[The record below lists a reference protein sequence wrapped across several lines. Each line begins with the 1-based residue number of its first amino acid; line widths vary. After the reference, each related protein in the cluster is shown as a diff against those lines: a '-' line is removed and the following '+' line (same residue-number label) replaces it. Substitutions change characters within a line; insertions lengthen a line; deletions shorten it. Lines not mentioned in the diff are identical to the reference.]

1 MMRLLPYLVATLALP
16 GAATAPDERY
26 ALARE
31 LMIATIRNIA
41 ATTGRQATRNLS
53 PSVLDALRDVPRH
66 EFVPSPLRDRA
77 YEDRPLPIGH
87 GQTISQPY
95 IVALM
100 TNLLKPQRDHVVL
113 EVGTGS
119 GYQAAVLSRLV
130 RQVFT
135 IEIVEP
141 LAQQA
146 TERLKSLG
154 YSNVTVRSGDG
165 YAGWPEQAPFD
176 AIIVTAGAERIPR
189 PLIAQLKPGGRMV
202 IPVGSGDQKL
212 VVLEKLSDGTI
223 RSHAVLPVTFVPFT
237 RRPRSN

>member
-66 EFVPSPLRDRA
+66 EFVPSSLRDRA